1 MDNLRFSSAPTADS
15 IDASIAQH
23 YPDCEPVAVI
33 GYACHFPESPD
44 GETFWQNLL
53 EGRECSR
60 RFTREELLAVGLD
73 AAIIDDPHYVN
84 IGTVLDNADCFDA
97 ALFGYSRQEAESMDP
112 QQRLFL
118 QAVWHALEHAG
129 YAPGAVPHKTGVF
142 ASSRMSTYPGREAL
156 NVTEVAQVK
165 GLQSLMGNDKD
176 YIATRAAYK
185 LNLHGPALS
194 VQTACSSSLVAV
206 HLACESLRAG
216 ESDMAVAGGVAL
228 SFPQQAG
235 YRYQPGM
242 IFSPD
247 GHCRPFDASAEGTW
261 AGNGLGCVV
270 LRRLRDA
277 LLSGDPIIS
286 VILSSAV
293 NNDGNRKVGYTAPS
307 VAGQQAV
314 IEEALMLA
322 AIDDRQ
328 VGYIET
334 HGTGTPLGDAIEIE
348 ALRNVYAPRPQDQR
362 CALGSVKSNMGHL
375 DTAAGIAGLLKT
387 VLAVSRGQIPPLLNF
402 HTPNPALKLEES
414 PFTIPVSAQAWQ
426 DEMRYAGVSS
436 FGIGGTNCHMIVAS
450 LPDALNARL
459 PNTDSGRKSTAL
471 LLSAASDS
479 ALRRLA
485 TDYAGALREN
495 ADASSLAFT
504 ALHARRL
511 DLPFRIFLSAWRRH

>member
-1 MDNLRFSSAPTADS
+1 
-15 IDASIAQH
+15 
-23 YPDCEPVAVI
+23 
-33 GYACHFPESPD
+33 
-44 GETFWQNLL
+44 
-53 EGRECSR
+53 
-60 RFTREELLAVGLD
+60 
-73 AAIIDDPHYVN
+73 
-84 IGTVLDNADCFDA
+84 
-97 ALFGYSRQEAESMDP
+97 
-112 QQRLFL
+112 
-118 QAVWHALEHAG
+118 
-129 YAPGAVPHKTGVF
+129 
-142 ASSRMSTYPGREAL
+142 
-156 NVTEVAQVK
+156 
-165 GLQSLMGNDKD
+165 
-176 YIATRAAYK
+176 
-185 LNLHGPALS
+185 
-194 VQTACSSSLVAV
+194 
-206 HLACESLRAG
+206 
-216 ESDMAVAGGVAL
+216 
-228 SFPQQAG
+228 
-235 YRYQPGM
+235 
-242 IFSPD
+242 
-247 GHCRPFDASAEGTW
+247 
-261 AGNGLGCVV
+261 
-270 LRRLRDA
+270 RLRDA

-450 LPDALNARL
+450 LPDALNAR
-459 PNTDSGRKSTAL
+459 
-471 LLSAASDS
+471 
-479 ALRRLA
+479 
-485 TDYAGALREN
+485 
-495 ADASSLAFT
+495 
-504 ALHARRL
+504 
-511 DLPFRIFLSAWRRH
+511 

>member
-1 MDNLRFSSAPTADS
+1 
-15 IDASIAQH
+15 
-23 YPDCEPVAVI
+23 
-33 GYACHFPESPD
+33 
-44 GETFWQNLL
+44 
-53 EGRECSR
+53 
-60 RFTREELLAVGLD
+60 
-73 AAIIDDPHYVN
+73 
-84 IGTVLDNADCFDA
+84 
-97 ALFGYSRQEAESMDP
+97 
-112 QQRLFL
+112 
-118 QAVWHALEHAG
+118 
-129 YAPGAVPHKTGVF
+129 
-142 ASSRMSTYPGREAL
+142 
-156 NVTEVAQVK
+156 
-165 GLQSLMGNDKD
+165 
-176 YIATRAAYK
+176 
-185 LNLHGPALS
+185 
-194 VQTACSSSLVAV
+194 
-206 HLACESLRAG
+206 
-216 ESDMAVAGGVAL
+216 
-228 SFPQQAG
+228 
-235 YRYQPGM
+235 M

-511 DLPFRIFLSAWRRH
+511 DLPFRLAAPLNRETAEALSAWLVRNRGRWFTAAGASGKQVWLFTGQGSHWRTMGQTMYQHSTAFADTLDRCFSACSEMLTPSLREAMFNPDSAQLDNMAWRSRRLSRLKSRWRRTGVLKD

>member
-15 IDASIAQH
+15 IDASIVQH

-270 LRRLRDA
+270 LRRLKDA

-459 PNTDSGRKSTAL
+459 PNTDSGRK
-471 LLSAASDS
+471 
-479 ALRRLA
+479 
-485 TDYAGALREN
+485 
-495 ADASSLAFT
+495 
-504 ALHARRL
+504 
-511 DLPFRIFLSAWRRH
+511 

>member
-1 MDNLRFSSAPTADS
+1 MREVYIVDAVRTPVGRMGGTLKNTQAHEMGGLVCKALMERTGLAP
-15 IDASIAQH
+15 
-23 YPDCEPVAVI
+23 ELVEEVVI
-33 GYACHFPESPD
+33 
-44 GETFWQNLL
+44 
-53 EGRECSR
+53 
-60 RFTREELLAVGLD
+60 
-73 AAIIDDPHYVN
+73 
-84 IGTVLDNADCFDA
+84 
-97 ALFGYSRQEAESMDP
+97 
-112 QQRLFL
+112 
-118 QAVWHALEHAG
+118 
-129 YAPGAVPHKTGVF
+129 
-142 ASSRMSTYPGREAL
+142 
-156 NVTEVAQVK
+156 AQVK
-165 GLQSLMGNDKD
+165 QNAVASNIARVCALMAGFREEIPAYTLMMQCGSSLQSVNCAANDIRCGD
-176 YIATRAAYK
+176 
-185 LNLHGPALS
+185 
-194 VQTACSSSLVAV
+194 VDV
-206 HLACESLRAG
+206 
-216 ESDMAVAGGVAL
+216 AVAGGVAL

-270 LRRLRDA
+270 LRRLKDA

-348 ALRNVYAPRPQDQR
+348 ALRNVYAPRPQDRR

-402 HTPNPALKLEES
+402 HTPQP
-414 PFTIPVSAQAWQ
+414 
-426 DEMRYAGVSS
+426 
-436 FGIGGTNCHMIVAS
+436 
-450 LPDALNARL
+450 
-459 PNTDSGRKSTAL
+459 
-471 LLSAASDS
+471 
-479 ALRRLA
+479 
-485 TDYAGALREN
+485 GAE
-495 ADASSLAFT
+495 A
-504 ALHARRL
+504 
-511 DLPFRIFLSAWRRH
+511 